1 LFVIEKKEKRLLLIL
16 LGVEKL
22 LQNESVVAKIV
33 FYNNFKLLK
42 GGRKSLVGVLS

>member
-1 LFVIEKKEKRLLLIL
+1 LFVIIEKKEKRLLLIL

-33 FYNNFKLLK
+33 FTIISSF
-42 GGRKSLVGVLS
+42 